1 MGDNNESV
9 LGKLIFW
16 TVVIIAGAVVLRL
29 VFAAVGIAVFLA
41 FRLLPILI
49 VAWVLYR
56 AWKWI
61 ADKPAASEVLER
73 VLGAEAAFK
82 GLGPE
87 DAVLVGK
94 GGSINCETFRF
105 LKTPPKHVFLLRP
118 FGSVLAP

>member
-61 ADKPAASEVLER
+61 ADKPAASE
-73 VLGAEAAFK
+73 
-82 GLGPE
+82 
-87 DAVLVGK
+87 
-94 GGSINCETFRF
+94 
-105 LKTPPKHVFLLRP
+105 
-118 FGSVLAP
+118 

>member
-1 MGDNNESV
+1 MGDNDESV

-61 ADKPAASEVLER
+61 ADKPAASE
-73 VLGAEAAFK
+73 
-82 GLGPE
+82 
-87 DAVLVGK
+87 
-94 GGSINCETFRF
+94 
-105 LKTPPKHVFLLRP
+105 
-118 FGSVLAP
+118 

>member
-1 MGDNNESV
+1 MGDKDESV

-56 AWKWI
+56 AWKWM
-61 ADKPAASEVLER
+61 ADKPAASE
-73 VLGAEAAFK
+73 
-82 GLGPE
+82 
-87 DAVLVGK
+87 
-94 GGSINCETFRF
+94 
-105 LKTPPKHVFLLRP
+105 
-118 FGSVLAP
+118 